1 MIFDQKNILLP
12 KNTLVPLVCMNS
24 VSVSVSVIE
33 VIVVIV
39 IPQWSLVIVVIAE
52 IKSDLTHSLNQ

>member
-12 KNTLVPLVCMNS
+12 KNIPGFKMVGMNS

-33 VIVVIV
+33 VI
-39 IPQWSLVIVVIAE
+39 LVIVVIAE

>member
-1 MIFDQKNILLP
+1 MIFDQNNILLP
-12 KNTLVPLVCMNS
+12 KNTPGFKIVCMNS

-39 IPQWSLVIVVIAE
+39 EIAE
-52 IKSDLTHSLNQ
+52 IKRLTDSISDNIT

>member
-12 KNTLVPLVCMNS
+12 KNTPSFKIVCMNS

-33 VIVVIV
+33 VIVV
-39 IPQWSLVIVVIAE
+39 LVVIAE
-52 IKSDLTHSLNQ
+52 IKSDLTH